1 MSKKIM
7 VVDDQA
13 VMLRIVSAPLQRAG
27 YEVLTAHNASDALA
41 TIQHEKPDLII
52 LDILLPDANGID
64 VCRRIR
70 QELNMIDV
78 PIILLSG
85 LTEVETK
92 VQGLEAGA
100 DEYVTKP
107 VDPKELTARVKAQL
121 LRIERLQQAVAAATT
136 TAAPPTPSGPNGHVI
151 GVIGAKGGVGAT
163 TLTAN
168 LGLAMARRSLRTIAL
183 ELRPYYGTLARHLGI
198 NPTINL
204 GALLEMPANAINER
218 QLSMHLQPCEGGMQA
233 LFGPQELSDYRDIQ
247 PDQVEAI
254 IQTLATL
261 TDYTF
266 IDLPH
271 MPSVANRSAL
281 RKCHQVLLVV
291 EPDEGCVRAAKAMKE
306 LLGAWNIRGS
316 SIRLVSV
323 NRTQSAHQIATQD
336 MEARLESQLLGVVTA
351 APDLATR
358 ATTVGS
364 PFVISAPDSL
374 VATTLIEIADRLA
387 ALVK

>member
-13 VMLRIVSAPLQRAG
+13 VMLRIVSAPLQREG
-27 YEVLTAHNASDALA
+27 YHVLTANSARQALA
-41 TIQHEKPDLII
+41 TIAAEKPDVII

-64 VCRRIR
+64 ICRQIR
-70 QELNMIDV
+70 QELGMLEV

-92 VQGLEAGA
+92 IEGLEAGA

-121 LRIERLQQAVAAATT
+121 MRIERMQQRIAGPSRAP
-136 TAAPPTPSGPNGHVI
+136 AAPTGHVI
-151 GVIGAKGGVGAT
+151 GVIGGKGGVGT
-163 TLTAN
+163 TTIVAN
-168 LGLAMARRSLRTIAL
+168 LALALARRSLRTVAL

-204 GALLEMPANAINER
+204 GSLAELAPPAINER
-218 QLSMHLQPCEGGMQA
+218 QVTMHLQPCESGLQA
-233 LFGPQELSDYRDIQ
+233 IFGPQQLRDYRDIQ
-247 PDQVEAI
+247 PEQVDAML
-254 IQTLATL
+254 QTLSTL
-261 TDYTF
+261 TDYTV

-281 RKCHQVLLVV
+281 RKCHHVLVV
-291 EPDEGCVRAAKAMKE
+291 IEPDESCVRAAKALLE
-306 LLGAWNIRGS
+306 LLKAWNIRGS
-316 SIRLVSV
+316 AVRLISV
-323 NRTQSAHQIATQD
+323 NRSQSSNLVPTQEIEQ
-336 MEARLESQLLGVVTA
+336 RLESAFLGTVTA
-351 APDLATR
+351 ASDLAAR
-358 ATTVGS
+358 ATSVGS

-374 VATTLIEIADRLA
+374 VATTLLEITDRLE